1 MDFTNI
7 NKIVETLNSP
17 KISKFEQNRLS
28 RTAIPGFGYLFMCI
42 RAHSLMLY
50 TSVGMLGQEAK
61 YYPKIFEMLLN
72 HEISGGRFDNI
83 RVAFDSDT
91 TVLWLCHDLNME
103 EVTAES
109 LKNAINKFVENAK
122 KFKKLLNTQFLEVYL
137 QTIRETMGKND
148 DEEYL
153 LSPEMEESCALSLS
167 CQNEKVEKN
176 FDDDIPLESSAELI
190 EKIKQSLG
198 SSSGTNVSG
207 SQSSSSSSASQTP
220 SQNNSQEPEI
230 VNVLVAQSMFML
242 V

>member
-7 NKIVETLNSP
+7 NKIVENLDSP

-28 RTAIPGFGYLFMCI
+28 RTAFPGFGYLFMCI

-50 TSVGMLGQEAK
+50 TSVCMLGSEAK
-61 YYPKIFEMLLN
+61 YFPKLFEMLLN

-83 RVAFDSDT
+83 RVAFDSET
-91 TVLWLCHDLNME
+91 TVLWLCHDLNLE
-103 EVTAES
+103 EVTTES
-109 LKNAINKFVENAK
+109 LKNAINKFVDSAK

-137 QTIRETMGKND
+137 QTIREIMGKND
-148 DEEYL
+148 EEEYL

-167 CQNEKVEKN
+167 CQNENIEKN
-176 FDDDIPLESSAELI
+176 YDDNIPLEATAEVI

-198 SSSGTNVSG
+198 SSSGTNLSG

-220 SQNNSQEPEI
+220 SQNKPQEPEV

>member
-1 MDFTNI
+1 
-7 NKIVETLNSP
+7 
-17 KISKFEQNRLS
+17 
-28 RTAIPGFGYLFMCI
+28 
-42 RAHSLMLY
+42 
-50 TSVGMLGQEAK
+50 
-61 YYPKIFEMLLN
+61 
-72 HEISGGRFDNI
+72 
-83 RVAFDSDT
+83 
-91 TVLWLCHDLNME
+91 
-103 EVTAES
+103 
-109 LKNAINKFVENAK
+109 
-122 KFKKLLNTQFLEVYL
+122 KKLLNTQFLEVYL
-137 QTIRETMGKND
+137 QTIRETMGKNV